1 MITAYID
8 DQTKIPLQE
17 RVAWIFNSRTMID
30 RRCVIS
36 PASLKIFILT
46 VFACLRTLIASHG
59 AAVAFIYS
67 LAFLTSSFNHVFAS
81 FAALEIV
88 LCSDAQTFSPVAT
101 YAAASRM

>member
-8 DQTKIPLQE
+8 DQKKIPLQE
-17 RVAWIFNSRTMID
+17 RVAWIFNSRTMMD

-46 VFACLRTLIASHG
+46 VFACFRTLIASHC
-59 AAVAFIYS
+59 AAVTSIYS

-81 FAALEIV
+81 FAASRIV
-88 LCSDAQTFSPVAT
+88 LCSDAQKLSPVT
-101 YAAASRM
+101 MYAAAAE